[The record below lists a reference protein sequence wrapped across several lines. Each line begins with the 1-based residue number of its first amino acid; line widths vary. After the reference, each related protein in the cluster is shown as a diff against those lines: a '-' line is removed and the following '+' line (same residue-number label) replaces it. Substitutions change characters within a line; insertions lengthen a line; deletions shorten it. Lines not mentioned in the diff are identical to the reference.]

1 MKQLSIIL
9 FLFCMGCSFCPKEER
24 FVNPLFY
31 KTLYPLSNNEV
42 ETRLTPTK
50 IYTKS
55 VIPEENCQLLKN
67 TENEVIFSCEYEG
80 STGGYEPYLR
90 YHYIMTNRKYTKNC
104 LVVERFF
111 KSGPAKGYSA
121 YCIHLDE

>member
-31 KTLYPLSNNEV
+31 KTLYPLSDNEV

-55 VIPEENCQLLKN
+55 VIREENCQLLKN
-67 TENEVIFSCEYEG
+67 TENEVIFSCEYDHPRG
-80 STGGYEPYLR
+80 WHVSDRR
-90 YHYIMTNRKYTKNC
+90 YRFTITNRKYTSNC
-104 LVVERFF
+104 MLVELHRDETQVID
-111 KSGPAKGYSA
+111 YSA